1 VRCDLLVFEFMT
13 SPRSSIVSA
22 PHPPLTA
29 YYGEESARRT
39 WVRDIFNRTATDYD
53 RVESAMSVGLGA
65 HYRRVALLRAGLAPG
80 MHMLDVGTGTGL
92 VAKQALRI
100 VGESGTVTG
109 VDPGIGMLAAGELS
123 RRIRAVAA
131 MGERLPLADE
141 QFDFVSMGYAL
152 RHVSDIAAVF
162 AEFHRVLKPGGRLCV
177 LEITPPQGRA
187 WAALLT
193 YAGSAARSGGR
204 APCRYGNAHALLL
217 GYDRD
222 VRAAERADRR
232 ATGRRFRARG
242 APCGAR
248 HLFRVSGATAEL
260 NGGIFAPGNSTAQT
274 APSTSYPVRM

>member
-187 WAALLT
+187 WAALLKLYMRT
-193 YAGSAARSGGR
+193 LVPLLARVVARHADMATLMRYYWDTIETCVPPSALIAALQAGGF
-204 APCRYGNAHALLL
+204 
-217 GYDRD
+217 
-222 VRAAERADRR
+222 ERVERHVER
-232 ATGRRFRARG
+232 GIFSEYRARR
-242 APCGAR
+242 P
-248 HLFRVSGATAEL
+248 
-260 NGGIFAPGNSTAQT
+260 N
-274 APSTSYPVRM
+274 